1 MNSGIPARDVL
12 VQPTGQITTIWL
24 IFFERLYSVYLQV
37 EQSNIEGIEAVKKIA
52 NDAFA
57 LANQTKSVNDT
68 QQIQINQI
76 LDKINS
82 LTISNLDFENLVVK
96 VNSLESET
104 NLLTTQLNTLSQQFS
119 SSNTTNQQKFASL
132 NQQISNLAQL
142 VATKL
147 DDAPVD
153 GKIYG
158 RKDAT
163 WYEVE
168 MLSLYLP
175 FFLSDGSS
183 SNIPLTSDYQL
194 PFFLANGTQ
203 QNIQMVTL

>member
-52 NDAFA
+52 NDALA

>member
-1 MNSGIPARDVL
+1 MSSGIPARDLL

-57 LANQTKSVNDT
+57 LANQNKSVNDT
-68 QQIQINQI
+68 QQNQINQI
-76 LDKINS
+76 LDAING
-82 LTISNLDFENLVVK
+82 LIEPNQDIENLVAK
-96 VNSLESET
+96 VGSIEEEINILA
-104 NLLTTQLNTLSQQFS
+104 TQLNDLSKQFN
-119 SSNTTNQQKFASL
+119 SSNVANQQRFALL
-132 NQQISNLAQL
+132 NQQISNLVQSAS
-142 VATKL
+142 TKL
-147 DDAPVD
+147 NDAPVD
-153 GKIYG
+153 GKLYG

-175 FFLSDGSS
+175 FFLSNGSS

>member
-52 NDAFA
+52 NDALA

-68 QQIQINQI
+68 QQNQINQI
-76 LDKINS
+76 LDNING
-82 LTISNLDFENLVVK
+82 LTISNFDFENLVVK

-119 SSNTTNQQKFASL
+119 SSNITNQQKFASL

-153 GKIYG
+153 GKLYG

-175 FFLSDGSS
+175 FYLSDGSS

>member
-52 NDAFA
+52 NDALA

-153 GKIYG
+153 GKLYG

>member
-52 NDAFA
+52 NDALA

-68 QQIQINQI
+68 QQNQINQI
-76 LDKINS
+76 LDKING

-119 SSNTTNQQKFASL
+119 SSNTINQQKFASL

-153 GKIYG
+153 GKLYG

>member
-12 VQPTGQITTIWL
+12 VQSTGQITTIWL

-52 NDAFA
+52 NDALA
-57 LANQTKSVNDT
+57 LANQTNSVNDT
-68 QQIQINQI
+68 QQNQINQI
-76 LDKINS
+76 LDKING
-82 LTISNLDFENLVVK
+82 LTISNFDFENLVVK

-147 DDAPVD
+147 DDAPID
-153 GKIYG
+153 GKLYG